1 MKKSE
6 IKELVSKLTLEEKVS
21 LLSGK
26 DAWSTVAIPR
36 LGIPSINLSDGP
48 HGLRQC
54 NGLGWGESVPATCFP
69 PAVLLAC
76 SFDEELA
83 RKQGA
88 AIGEEAQAQD
98 VQIVLG
104 PGNNIKR
111 SPLGGRCFEYFSED
125 PLLSGHIAAGV
136 IEGIQ
141 SKKVGTALKH
151 FACNNQETE
160 RFVIDE
166 KISERALHEIYL
178 ASFEYPVQK
187 AKPTTLMCAYN
198 KINGDYCSQS
208 KWLLT
213 DILRDKW
220 GFKGFVMS
228 DWGAV
233 DNRAQGVYAGLEL
246 EMPGTG
252 EENKRELIN
261 AVEGGPVA
269 MPPVDPKFKN
279 KLNLRQINKAV
290 TRLLEVVFSLHEK
303 KTGKQCDYAK
313 HHKTAVEIARESM
326 VLLKNNG
333 QLPIRGGRT
342 AVIGEMAVRPRFQG
356 GGSSRVNAIS
366 VTKPLDA
373 MKEYGEVVYAQGYSL
388 DSDEV
393 DRNMMGSAVTLA
405 AECDRAV
412 IFCGLPDSYESEGYD
427 RTHINLP
434 DSHLKLI
441 DEVVRRQPNT
451 VVVLCNGAPV
461 AMPFVGKVNGILEAY
476 LGGEGAGQAIADLLY
491 GKANPCGKLAE
502 TFPQFIEQ
510 TPSYG
515 NFPGEYSKVEYAE
528 GIYVGYRWYEKRR
541 IPPLFPFGFGLSY
554 TTFRYDKIQLSAD
567 NIQEYDKP
575 VTVTVRLTNTGNMDG
590 KEIVQLYVR
599 EENPGVSRPEKEL
612 KAFRKVFVKA
622 GESVDVTLEIDR
634 SAFAYWDDKHHN
646 WVVDS
651 GKFTVLVGGSSESC
665 PLTASLQVNRVYSYR
680 DELHIHTR
688 FMDLD
693 RMPEG
698 KVFKAKLKEAMGA
711 EKFDEV
717 FPHLPPD
724 WPLRTLVQMYDSEL
738 TMPMLM
744 KIIERTNEEVN

>member
-6 IKELVSKLTLEEKVS
+6 IKDLVSKLTLEEKAM

-26 DAWSTVAIPR
+26 DAWSTVPIPR

-83 RKQGA
+83 KKQGA
-88 AIGEEAQAQD
+88 AIGEEAQAQN

-125 PLLSGHIAAGV
+125 PVLSGHIAAGV

-151 FACNNQETE
+151 FACNSQETE

-166 KISERALHEIYL
+166 KIGERALREIYL
-178 ASFEYPVQK
+178 ASFEYPVKK
-187 AKPTTLMCAYN
+187 AKPTSLMCAYN
-198 KINGDYCSQS
+198 KVNGDYCSQS

-213 DILRDKW
+213 DILRSEW

-252 EENKRELIN
+252 EENKRELTN
-261 AVEGGPVA
+261 AVNGGPVA
-269 MPPVDPKFKN
+269 MPAVDPKFRN
-279 KLNLRQINKAV
+279 KLNMRQIDKAV
-290 TRLLEVVFSLHEK
+290 TRLLEVVFSLYEK
-303 KTGKQCDYAK
+303 KTEKQCDYRK

-326 VLLKNNG
+326 VLLKNSG
-333 QLPIRGGRT
+333 VLPIKGGKT

-356 GGSSRVNAIS
+356 GGSSCVNAID

-373 MKEYGEVVYAQGYSL
+373 MKEYGEVEYAQGYSL
-388 DSDEV
+388 DNDADYSKIGDAAE
-393 DRNMMGSAVTLA
+393 LA
-405 AECDRAV
+405 AGCDRAV
-412 IFCGLPDSYESEGYD
+412 IICGLPDSYESEGYD

-461 AMPFVGKVNGILEAY
+461 AMPFIGKVNGVLEAY

-515 NFPGEYSKVEYAE
+515 NFPGENSTVTYSE
-528 GIYVGYRWYEKRR
+528 GIYVGYRWYEKHK
-541 IPPLFPFGFGLSY
+541 IPPLFPFGYGLSY
-554 TTFRYDKIQLSAD
+554 TTFRYDSITLSAGEINAND
-567 NIQEYDKP
+567 P
-575 VTVTVRLTNTGNMDG
+575 LTVTVRLTNTGSVDG
-590 KEIVQLYVR
+590 KEVVQLYVR
-599 EENPGVSRPEKEL
+599 QENPRVSRPEKEL
-612 KAFRKVFVKA
+612 KAFKKVFVKA
-622 GESVDVTLEIDR
+622 GESAEVTFTLDR
-634 SAFAYWDDKHHN
+634 CDFAYWDDKYHCRR
-646 WVVDS
+646 VDS
-651 GKFTVLVGGSSESC
+651 DKFTVLVGGSSDSC
-665 PLTASLQVNRVYSYR
+665 PLTALVQVSSEQQCFDTLN
-680 DELHIHTR
+680 IHTQ
-688 FMDLD
+688 FMELKTH
-693 RMPEG
+693 PKG
-698 KVFKAKLKEAMGA
+698 KALTDKIKDTIGND
-711 EKFDEV
+711 KFDEI
-717 FPHLPPD
+717 FPHLPQD
-724 WPLRTLVQMYDSEL
+724 WPLRTLVQMYDSKL

-744 KIIERTNEEVN
+744 KLIEQVNQ

>member
-1 MKKSE
+1 MKKSD
-6 IKELVSKLTLEEKVS
+6 IKALVSKLTLEEKAL

-26 DAWSTVAIPR
+26 DAWSTVPIPR

-83 RKQGA
+83 KKQGA

-125 PLLSGHIAAGV
+125 PVLSGHIAAGV

-141 SKKVGTALKH
+141 SRKVGTALKH
-151 FACNNQETE
+151 FACNSQETE

-166 KISERALHEIYL
+166 KISERALREIYL
-178 ASFEYPVQK
+178 ASFEYPVKK
-187 AKPTTLMCAYN
+187 AKPTSLMCAYN
-198 KINGDYCSQS
+198 KVNGDYCSQS

-213 DILRDKW
+213 DILRNEW

-252 EENKRELIN
+252 EENKRELVN
-261 AVEGGPVA
+261 AVNGDPVA
-269 MPPVDPKFKN
+269 MPPVDPKFRN
-279 KLNLRQINKAV
+279 KLTMRQIDKAV

-303 KTGKQCDYAK
+303 KTEKPCDYPK
-313 HHKTAVEIARESM
+313 HHKTAVEVARESM

-333 QLPIRGGRT
+333 ALPIKGGKT
-342 AVIGEMAVRPRFQG
+342 AVIGEMAVRPRYQG
-356 GGSSRVNAIS
+356 GGSSCVNAID

-373 MKEYGEVVYAQGYSL
+373 MKEYGEVEYAQGYSL
-388 DSDEV
+388 DDDADYNKITEAA
-393 DRNMMGSAVTLA
+393 DLA
-405 AECDRAV
+405 ANCDRAV
-412 IFCGLPDSYESEGYD
+412 IICGLPDSYESEGYD

-434 DSHLKLI
+434 DSHLRLI

-461 AMPFVGKVNGILEAY
+461 AMPFVGKVNAILEAY

-510 TPSYG
+510 TPAYG
-515 NFPGEYSKVEYAE
+515 NFPGENSKVEYSE
-528 GIYVGYRWYEKRR
+528 GIYVGYRWYEKHK
-541 IPPLFPFGFGLSY
+541 IPPLFPFGYGLSY
-554 TTFRYDKIQLSAD
+554 TTFRYDDITLSANEITGND
-567 NIQEYDKP
+567 P
-575 VTVTVRLTNTGNMDG
+575 LTVAVKLTNTGNVDG
-590 KEIVQLYVR
+590 KEVVQLYISQDKPR
-599 EENPGVSRPEKEL
+599 VSRPEKEL
-612 KAFRKVFVKA
+612 KAFKKVFIKA
-622 GESVDVTLEIDR
+622 GETAEVTLTLDPDD
-634 SAFAYWDDKHHN
+634 FAYWDDKHHCRRT
-646 WVVDS
+646 DS
-651 GKFTVLVGGSSESC
+651 DRFHILVGGSSDSC
-665 PLTASLQVNRVYSYR
+665 PLTASVQVSSEQEYHETLN
-680 DELHIHTR
+680 IHTQFMELKTHPKGKALTDKLMETMGKDR
-688 FMDLD
+688 FD
-693 RMPEG
+693 G
-698 KVFKAKLKEAMGA
+698 I
-711 EKFDEV
+711 
-717 FPHLPPD
+717 FPHLPQD
-724 WPLRTLVQMYDSEL
+724 WPLRTLVQMYDSKL
-738 TMPMLM
+738 TMPVLM
-744 KIIERTNEEVN
+744 ELIEQVNQG

>member
-6 IKELVSKLTLEEKVS
+6 IKTLVAQLTLEEKAS

-26 DAWSTVAIPR
+26 DAWSTVPIPR

-83 RKQGA
+83 KKQGA
-88 AIGEEAQAQD
+88 AIGEEAQAQN

-125 PLLSGHIAAGV
+125 PVLSGHIAAGV

-151 FACNNQETE
+151 FACNSQETE

-166 KISERALHEIYL
+166 KISERALREIYL
-178 ASFEYPVQK
+178 ASFEYPVKK
-187 AKPTTLMCAYN
+187 AKPTSLMCAYN
-198 KINGDYCSQS
+198 KVNGDYCSQS

-213 DILRDKW
+213 DILRGEW

-252 EENKRELIN
+252 EENKRELVN
-261 AVEGGPVA
+261 AVNGGPVA

-279 KLNLRQINKAV
+279 KLTMRQIDKAV

-303 KTGKQCDYAK
+303 KTEKQCDYAK
-313 HHKTAVEIARESM
+313 HHKTAVEVARESM

-333 QLPIRGGRT
+333 ALPIKGGKT
-342 AVIGEMAVRPRFQG
+342 AVIGEMAVRPRYQG
-356 GGSSRVNAIS
+356 GGSSCVNAID

-373 MKEYGEVVYAQGYSL
+373 MREYGEVEYAQGYSL
-388 DSDEV
+388 DDDADYNKIGE
-393 DRNMMGSAVTLA
+393 AVELA
-405 AECDRAV
+405 AGCDRAV
-412 IFCGLPDSYESEGYD
+412 IICGLPDSYESEGYD
-427 RTHINLP
+427 RSHINLP

-461 AMPFVGKVNGILEAY
+461 AMPFVGKVSGILEAY

-510 TPSYG
+510 SPSHG
-515 NFPGEYSKVEYAE
+515 NFPGENSKVEYSE
-528 GIYVGYRWYEKRR
+528 GIYVGYRWYEKHRTA
-541 IPPLFPFGFGLSY
+541 PLFPFGYGLSY
-554 TTFRYDKIQLSAD
+554 TSFHYDGIALSAGD
-567 NIQEYDKP
+567 ITEKDTL
-575 VTVTVRLTNTGNMDG
+575 TVTVKLTNTGSVDG
-590 KEIVQLYVR
+590 KEVVQLYVR
-599 EENPGVSRPEKEL
+599 QENPQVSRPEKEL
-612 KAFRKVFVKA
+612 KAFKKVFIKA
-622 GESVDVTLEIDR
+622 GETEEVTLTLDCR
-634 SAFAYWDDKHHN
+634 DFSYWDDKYHC
-646 WVVDS
+646 WRVDS
-651 GKFTVLVGGSSESC
+651 GRFTVLVGGSSDNC
-665 PLTASLQVNRVYSYR
+665 PLAASVQMSSGQEYYDTLN
-680 DELHIHTR
+680 IHTQ
-688 FMDLD
+688 FMELKTH
-693 RMPEG
+693 PKG
-698 KVFKAKLKEAMGA
+698 KAFTDKLREEMGS

-717 FPHLPPD
+717 FAQLPQD
-724 WPLRTLVQMYDSEL
+724 WPLRTLVQMYDSRL
-738 TMPMLM
+738 TMPMLV
-744 KIIERTNEEVN
+744 KFIEQVNQE

>member
-6 IKELVSKLTLEEKVS
+6 IKALVSKLTLEEKAM

-26 DAWSTVAIPR
+26 DAWSTVPIPR

-83 RKQGA
+83 KKQGA
-88 AIGEEAQAQD
+88 AIGEEAQAQN

-111 SPLGGRCFEYFSED
+111 SPLGGRSFEYFSED
-125 PLLSGHIAAGV
+125 PVLSGHIAAGV

-141 SKKVGTALKH
+141 SKKAGTALKH
-151 FACNNQETE
+151 FACNSQETE

-166 KISERALHEIYL
+166 KISERALREIYL
-178 ASFEYPVQK
+178 ASFEYPVKK
-187 AKPTTLMCAYN
+187 AKPTSLMCAYN
-198 KINGDYCSQS
+198 KVNGDYCSQS

-213 DILRDKW
+213 DILRNEW

-252 EENKRELIN
+252 DENKRELVN
-261 AVEGGPVA
+261 AVNGDAVA

-279 KLNLRQINKAV
+279 KLTMRQIDKAV

-303 KTGKQCDYAK
+303 KTGKPCDYEK
-313 HHKTAVEIARESM
+313 HHNTAVQVARESM

-333 QLPIRGGRT
+333 LLPIKGGKT

-356 GGSSRVNAIS
+356 GGSSCVNAID

-373 MKEYGEVVYAQGYSL
+373 MREYGEVEYAQGYSL
-388 DSDEV
+388 DDDADYGKISEAV
-393 DRNMMGSAVTLA
+393 DLA
-405 AECDRAV
+405 AGCDRAV
-412 IFCGLPDSYESEGYD
+412 IICGLPDSYESEGYD

-491 GKANPCGKLAE
+491 GKVNPCGKLAE

-510 TPSYG
+510 TPAYG
-515 NFPGEYSKVEYAE
+515 NFPGENSKVEYAE
-528 GIYVGYRWYEKRR
+528 GIYIGYRWYEKRK
-541 IPPLFPFGFGLSY
+541 IPPLFPFGYGLSY
-554 TTFRYDKIQLSAD
+554 TTFRYDEISLSAGE
-567 NIQEYDKP
+567 ISEYDEP
-575 VTVTVRLTNTGNMDG
+575 LTVTVKLTNTGNMDG

-599 EENPGVSRPEKEL
+599 EENPCVSRPEKEL
-612 KAFRKVFVKA
+612 KAFKKVFIKA
-622 GESVDVTLEIDR
+622 GESAEVTFVLER
-634 SAFAYWDDKHHN
+634 PAFAYWDDKHHN
-646 WVVDS
+646 WVVN
-651 GKFTVLVGGSSESC
+651 GGRFTVLVGGSSDSC
-665 PLTASLQVNRVYSYR
+665 PLTALVQVNNRYSYFEPL
-680 DELHIHTR
+680 DIHTR
-688 FMDLD
+688 FMDLKTNS
-693 RMPEG
+693 RG
-698 KVFKAKLKEAMGA
+698 KLFTDKLREAMGND
-711 EKFDEV
+711 KFEEI
-717 FPHLPPD
+717 FAHIPQD
-724 WPLRTLVQMYDSEL
+724 WPLRTLVQMYDSDL

-744 KIIERTNEEVN
+744 KLIEQSNP

>member
-6 IKELVSKLTLEEKVS
+6 IKDLVSKLTLEEKAM

-26 DAWSTVAIPR
+26 DAWSTVPIPR

-48 HGLRQC
+48 HGLRSC
-54 NGLGWGESVPATCFP
+54 NGMGWGESVPATCFP

-83 RKQGA
+83 KKQGA

-125 PLLSGHIAAGV
+125 PVLSGHIAAGV

-151 FACNNQETE
+151 FACNSQETE

-166 KISERALHEIYL
+166 KIGERALHEIYL
-178 ASFEYPVQK
+178 ASFEYPVKK
-187 AKPTTLMCAYN
+187 AKPTSLMCAYN
-198 KINGDYCSQS
+198 RINSDYCSQS

-213 DILRDKW
+213 DILRDQW

-252 EENKRELIN
+252 EENKRELVN
-261 AVEGGPVA
+261 AVNGGPVA
-269 MPPVDPKFKN
+269 MPAVDPKFKN
-279 KLNLRQINKAV
+279 KLTMRQIDKAV

-303 KTGKQCDYAK
+303 KTVKQCDYQK
-313 HHKTAVEIARESM
+313 HHKTAVEIARECM
-326 VLLKNNG
+326 VLLKNNNT
-333 QLPIRGGRT
+333 LPIRGGKT
-342 AVIGEMAVRPRFQG
+342 AVIGEMAVRPRYQG
-356 GGSSRVNAIS
+356 GGSSCVNAID
-366 VTKPLDA
+366 VTRPLDA
-373 MKEYGEVVYAQGYSL
+373 MKEYGEVEYAQGYSL
-388 DSDEV
+388 DNDTDYSKIGEAAD
-393 DRNMMGSAVTLA
+393 LA
-405 AECDRAV
+405 SSCDRAV
-412 IFCGLPDSYESEGYD
+412 IICGLPDSYESEGYD

-434 DSHLKLI
+434 ESHLRLI

-502 TFPQFIEQ
+502 TFPQFIEH

-515 NFPGEYSKVEYAE
+515 NFPGENGKVEYSE
-528 GIYVGYRWYEKRR
+528 GIYVGYRWYEKHR
-541 IPPLFPFGFGLSY
+541 IPPLFPFGYGLSY
-554 TTFRYDKIQLSAD
+554 TTFHYDSISLSAN
-567 NIQEYDKP
+567 NITEKDAL
-575 VTVTVRLTNTGNMDG
+575 TVTVKLTNTGSIDG
-590 KEIVQLYVR
+590 KEAVQLYVR
-599 EENPGVSRPEKEL
+599 QENPRVSRPEKEL
-612 KAFRKVFVKA
+612 KAFKKVFIKA
-622 GESVDVTLEIDR
+622 GETAEITFTLERPD
-634 SAFAYWDDKHHN
+634 FAYWDDRYRC
-646 WVVDS
+646 WRVDS
-651 GKFTVLVGGSSESC
+651 GRFTVLVGGSSDHC
-665 PLTASLQVNRVYSYR
+665 PLTASVQMQSEQEYCETLN
-680 DELHIHTR
+680 IHTQ
-688 FMDLD
+688 FMELKTH
-693 RMPEG
+693 PKG
-698 KVFKAKLKEAMGA
+698 KAFTDMLKEAMGDR
-711 EKFDEV
+711 FDKI
-717 FPHLPPD
+717 FPILPPD
-724 WPLRTLVQMYDSEL
+724 WPLRTLVQMYDSGL

-744 KIIERTNEEVN
+744 KLIEQVNQE

>member
-6 IKELVSKLTLEEKVS
+6 IKDIVSKLTLEEKAM

-26 DAWSTVAIPR
+26 DAWSTVPIPR

-83 RKQGA
+83 KKQGS
-88 AIGEEAQAQD
+88 AIGEEAQAQN

-125 PLLSGHIAAGV
+125 PVLSGHIAAGV

-151 FACNNQETE
+151 FACNSQETE

-166 KISERALHEIYL
+166 KINERALREIYL
-178 ASFEYPVQK
+178 ASFEYPVKK
-187 AKPTTLMCAYN
+187 AKPTSLMCAYN
-198 KINGDYCSQS
+198 KVNGDYCSQS

-213 DILRDKW
+213 DILRNEW

-252 EENKRELIN
+252 EENKRELVN
-261 AVEGGPVA
+261 AVNGGPVA
-269 MPPVDPKFKN
+269 MPPVDPKFRN
-279 KLNLRQINKAV
+279 KLTMRQIDKAV
-290 TRLLEVVFSLHEK
+290 TRLLEVVFSLYEK
-303 KTGKQCDYAK
+303 KTEKPCDYAK
-313 HHKTAVEIARESM
+313 HHNTAVQVARESM

-333 QLPIRGGRT
+333 ALPIKGGKT

-356 GGSSRVNAIS
+356 GGSSCVNAID

-373 MKEYGEVVYAQGYSL
+373 MREYGEVEYAQGYSL
-388 DSDEV
+388 DDDADYGKISE
-393 DRNMMGSAVTLA
+393 AAELA
-405 AECDRAV
+405 ASCDRAV
-412 IFCGLPDSYESEGYD
+412 IICGLPDSYESEGYD

-434 DSHLKLI
+434 DSHLRLI
-441 DEVVRRQPNT
+441 DEVVRRQPDT

-461 AMPFVGKVNGILEAY
+461 AMPFIGRVNGILEAY
-476 LGGEGAGQAIADLLY
+476 LGGEGSGQAIADLLY

-515 NFPGEYSKVEYAE
+515 NFPGENSTVQYSE
-528 GIYVGYRWYEKRR
+528 GIYVGYRWYEKHK
-541 IPPLFPFGFGLSY
+541 IPPLFPFGYGLSY
-554 TTFRYDKIQLSAD
+554 TTFHYDSITLSHD
-567 NIQEYDKP
+567 SMGKNDTL
-575 VTVTVRLTNTGNMDG
+575 TVTVKLTNTGSVDG
-590 KEIVQLYVR
+590 KEVVQLYVR
-599 EENPGVSRPEKEL
+599 QENPRVSRPEKEL
-612 KAFRKVFVKA
+612 KAFKKVLIKA
-622 GESVDVTLEIDR
+622 GESAEVTLTLDFND
-634 SAFAYWDDKHHN
+634 FAYWDDKYHCRR
-646 WVVDS
+646 VDS
-651 GKFTVLVGGSSESC
+651 DKFTVLVGGSSDNC
-665 PLTASLQVNRVYSYR
+665 PLTASVQVRSEQEYYETLN
-680 DELHIHTR
+680 IHTQ
-688 FMDLD
+688 FMELKTH
-693 RMPEG
+693 PKG
-698 KVFKAKLKEAMGA
+698 KTFTDKLRETMGD
-711 EKFDEV
+711 KFDEI
-717 FPHLPPD
+717 FPHLPQD
-724 WPLRTLVQMYDSEL
+724 WPLRTLVQMYDSKL

-744 KIIERTNEEVN
+744 RFIEQVNQE

>member
-6 IKELVSKLTLEEKVS
+6 IKELVSKLTLEEKAM

-26 DAWSTVAIPR
+26 DAWSTVPIPR

-83 RKQGA
+83 KKQGA
-88 AIGEEAQAQD
+88 AIGDEAQAQN
-98 VQIVLG
+98 VQVVLG

-111 SPLGGRCFEYFSED
+111 SPLGGRSFEYFSED
-125 PLLSGHIAAGV
+125 PVLSGHIAAGV

-141 SKKVGTALKH
+141 SRKVGTALKH
-151 FACNNQETE
+151 FACNSQETE

-166 KISERALHEIYL
+166 KISERALREIYL
-178 ASFEYPVQK
+178 ASFEYPVKK

-198 KINGDYCSQS
+198 KVNGDYCSQS
-208 KWLLT
+208 RWLLT
-213 DILRDKW
+213 DILRNEW

-252 EENKRELIN
+252 EENKRELVN

-269 MPPVDPKFKN
+269 MPPVDPKFRN
-279 KLNLRQINKAV
+279 RLTMRQIDKAV

-303 KTGKQCDYAK
+303 KTGKQCDYAR

-326 VLLKNNG
+326 VLLKNSG
-333 QLPIRGGRT
+333 VLPIRGGKT

-356 GGSSRVNAIS
+356 GGSSCVNAID

-373 MKEYGEVVYAQGYSL
+373 MREYGEVEYAQGYSL
-388 DSDEV
+388 DDDGDYSKINEAAD
-393 DRNMMGSAVTLA
+393 LA
-405 AECDRAV
+405 AGCDRAV
-412 IFCGLPDSYESEGYD
+412 IICGLPDSYESEGYD

-461 AMPFVGKVNGILEAY
+461 AMPFIGKVNGILEAY

-510 TPSYG
+510 TPAYG
-515 NFPGEYSKVEYAE
+515 NFPGENSRVEYAE
-528 GIYVGYRWYEKRR
+528 GIYVGYRWYEKHR

-554 TTFRYDKIQLSAD
+554 TTFRYDGIELSSGEITGND
-567 NIQEYDKP
+567 TL
-575 VTVTVRLTNTGNMDG
+575 TVTVKLTNTGNVDG
-590 KEIVQLYVR
+590 KEAVQLYVR
-599 EENPGVSRPEKEL
+599 QENPRVSRPEKEL
-612 KAFRKVFVKA
+612 KAFKKVFVKA
-622 GESVDVTLEIDR
+622 GESAEVTLTLDSR
-634 SAFAYWDDKHHN
+634 DFAYWDDKYHC
-646 WVVDS
+646 WRVDS
-651 GKFTVLVGGSSESC
+651 GRFIVLAGGSSDSC
-665 PLTASLQVNRVYSYR
+665 PLTALVQVSSEKEYFETLN
-680 DELHIHTR
+680 IHTQ
-688 FMDLD
+688 FQELKTHPKGKEFTD
-693 RMPEG
+693 R
-698 KVFKAKLKEAMGA
+698 LREAMGS
-711 EKFDEV
+711 EKYDEV
-717 FPHLPPD
+717 FPHLPQD
-724 WPLRTLVQMYDSEL
+724 WPLRTLVQMYDPGL
-738 TMPMLM
+738 TMPELM
-744 KIIERTNEEVN
+744 KLIEQVNQE